1 MKATDKEI
9 YDSID
14 AKLSAFSKVLL
25 PGINSAQSKDCFVRQ
40 IVDSIKR
47 VKYLQIISERESTRE
62 ATNPFNAGFNPFL
75 AVVWHKQQGNL
86 DEAFW
91 LVFLATH
98 FGKDNVH
105 GWGYLKSVYGR
116 LGEQPLWSWDA
127 VCSDID
133 GFKLWLYENND
144 LIKPTG
150 KFSNHRKFQSLDA
163 YSNSGTGSTIET
175 YINWI
180 GGSHPTFLSSVMAK
194 ESNPRK
200 LFRNLYHSMN
210 QVIGFGRLGKFDFLT
225 NIGKLG
231 LAPIIPDSTYMS
243 GSSGPK
249 KGAVLLFG
257 ANVNNSQYDEWFA
270 IIEEYLEIDFGMQ
283 VLEDAVCNWQK
294 DTLNYKY
301 FSG

>member
-1 MKATDKEI
+1 M
-9 YDSID
+9 ID
-14 AKLSAFSKVLL
+14 DKLSTFSEISL
-25 PGINSAQSKDCFVRQ
+25 PGIDLVKDKDCFVRQ
-40 IVDSIKR
+40 VVDSIKR
-47 VKYLQIISERESTRE
+47 VRYLQIIAQRESTNE
-62 ATNPFNAGFNPFL
+62 AANPFNPAFNPFL
-75 AVVWHKQQGNL
+75 AAVWHKQQGNL

-105 GWGYLKSVYGR
+105 GWGYLKSVYGK
-116 LGEQPLWSWDA
+116 LGASSIWSWDA
-127 VCSDID
+127 VCPDID
-133 GFKLWLYENND
+133 GFKLWLYENID
-144 LIKPTG
+144 LIKSTG

-163 YSNSGTGSTIET
+163 YSHAGTGSTVET
-175 YINWI
+175 YIGWI
-180 GGSHPTFLSSVMAK
+180 GSSHSSFLNSAIAK

-200 LFRNLYHSMN
+200 LFRILYRSMN
-210 QVIGFGRLGKFDFLT
+210 RVIGFGRLGKFDFLT

-249 KGAVLLFG
+249 KGASLLFG
-257 ANVNNSQYDEWFA
+257 VDTDNKTYDKWFA
-270 IIEEYLEIDFGMQ
+270 ILEKHLEIDFGMQ

-294 DTLNYKY
+294 DTANYRY

>member
-9 YDSID
+9 YEKID
-14 AKLSAFSKVLL
+14 AKLSIFNKIPL
-25 PGINSAQSKDCFVRQ
+25 PGISSAQSKDCFVRQ

-47 VKYLQIISERESTRE
+47 VKYLQVIAQRQSTEE
-62 ATNPFNAGFNPFL
+62 AANPFNAGFNPFL
-75 AVVWHKQQGNL
+75 AAIWHKQQGNL

-98 FGKDNVH
+98 FGKHIEH
-105 GWGYLKSVYGR
+105 GWGYLRSVYGR
-116 LGEQPLWSWDA
+116 LGGPSIWSWEA
-127 VCSDID
+127 VTNDIN
-133 GFKLWLYENND
+133 GFKLWLYQNVD

-163 YSNSGTGSTIET
+163 YSERGTGTTVET
-175 YINWI
+175 YIAWI
-180 GGSHPTFLSSVMAK
+180 GGSHSSFLRKAIK
-194 ESNPRK
+194 TETNPRK
-200 LFRNLYHSMN
+200 LFRYLYHSMDE
-210 QVIGFGRLGKFDFLT
+210 VIGFGRLGKFDFLT
-225 NIGKLG
+225 NIGKLD

-249 KGAVLLFG
+249 KGAKLLF
-257 ANVNNSQYDEWFA
+257 AVNTSNSVYDEWFA
-270 IIEEYLEIDFGMQ
+270 MLEKHLEIDFGMQ